1 MRYLILSASFIVTKE
16 GSIGRWP
23 ALTHFPASTPLA
35 SGIIYASTLLG
46 EASKEAPGT
55 SDRCV
60 NFRISLHNFEQ
71 TTPHYLIDNNVCFIH
86 TIKYKL
92 VGKKFPTFCCPRRG
106 QLPLPVLHF
115 TATASKNMTKCC
127 VRATDPLHKT
137 KCQVHP
143 KRQEM

>member
-1 MRYLILSASFIVTKE
+1 MGFFFEVFFKKIYLHFGINSCSCTTCSFETVRYLILSASFIVTKE

-86 TIKYKL
+86 TK
-92 VGKKFPTFCCPRRG
+92 
-106 QLPLPVLHF
+106 
-115 TATASKNMTKCC
+115 
-127 VRATDPLHKT
+127 
-137 KCQVHP
+137 
-143 KRQEM
+143 